1 MLFFSAPCFL
11 ALEGFFVVVV
21 FTLCDSTLFVFL
33 LLVLLLLTVRI
44 SLRIDTYLILSYN
57 FISCTVGDTF
67 YQLMAE
73 KHNET
78 TTLS

>member
-11 ALEGFFVVVV
+11 AVEGVFFVV